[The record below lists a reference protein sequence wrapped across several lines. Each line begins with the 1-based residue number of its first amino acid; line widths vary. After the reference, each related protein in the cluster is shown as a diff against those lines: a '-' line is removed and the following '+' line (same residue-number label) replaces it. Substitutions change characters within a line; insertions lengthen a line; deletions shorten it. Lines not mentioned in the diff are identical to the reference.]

1 MTLFEAPSRVD
12 ARFSHTRRLEAESIA
27 IIREVAACFQR
38 PVLLYSVGKDSSVL
52 LHLAHKAFAPAPLPF
67 PVLHVDTGWK
77 FQERIAHRDSTV
89 ARVGFELLVHTNED
103 AVRAGITPFTASSAV
118 YNHALKT
125 EGLKQAMARWD
136 FDAAIGGA
144 RRDEEKSRAKERIF
158 SHRNPAQR
166 WEPKAQRPEFWHAWN
181 THLAPGESM
190 RVFPL
195 SNWTERDVWTYIWI
209 EGIPLVPLYFAKLR
223 PVVRRQDSWIT
234 VDDDRMPLEPG
245 EQPEWRSVRFRS
257 IGCYP
262 YTGAIESTAATLA
275 DILLEMLSTRMSERQ
290 GRLIDHD
297 QPGSMERKKQEGY
310 F

>member
-1 MTLFEAPSRVD
+1 MTLVD
-12 ARFSHTRRLEAESIA
+12 AHSRNELHLSHIRRLEAESIA

-38 PVLLYSVGKDSSVL
+38 PVLLYSIGKDSSVL
-52 LHLAHKAFAPAPLPF
+52 LHLAQKAFAPAPLRF

-77 FQERIAHRDSTV
+77 FREMIAHRDSTV
-89 ARVGFELLVHTNED
+89 ARLGFELLVHTNED
-103 AVRAGITPFTASSAV
+103 AVRAGITPFTATSVV
-118 YNHALKT
+118 YNHAMKT
-125 EGLKQAMARWD
+125 EGLKQAMRRWG

-144 RRDEEKSRAKERIF
+144 RRDEEKSRAKERVF

-166 WEPKAQRPEFWHAWN
+166 WDPKAQRPEFWHAWN

-209 EGIPLVPLYFAKLR
+209 EGIPLVPLYFSRLR
-223 PVVRRQDSWIT
+223 PVVRRQGTWIM

-245 EQPEWRSVRFRS
+245 QQPELRSVRFRS

-262 YTGAIESTAATLA
+262 YTGAIESIAATLA
-275 DILLEMLSTRMSERQ
+275 DILLEMRSTRMSERQ

-297 QPGSMERKKQEGY
+297 QSGSMERKKQEGY

>member
-1 MTLFEAPSRVD
+1 MTVIEAPSRVD
-12 ARFSHTRRLEAESIA
+12 ERFSHIRRLEAESIA
-27 IIREVAACFQR
+27 IIREVAACFRR
-38 PVLLYSVGKDSSVL
+38 PVLLYSIGKDSSVL
-52 LHLAHKAFAPAPLPF
+52 LHLAQKAFASAPLPF

-77 FQERIAHRDSTV
+77 FREMIAHRDSTA
-89 ARVGFELLVHTNED
+89 ARLGFELLVHANEE
-103 AVRAGITPFTASSAV
+103 AVQAGITPFTASSAV
-118 YNHALKT
+118 YNHAAKT
-125 EGLKQAMARWD
+125 EGLKQAMHRWG

-144 RRDEEKSRAKERIF
+144 RRDEEKSRAKERVF

-166 WEPKAQRPEFWHAWN
+166 WEPKTQRPEFWHAWN

-223 PVVRRQDSWIT
+223 PVVRRQDTWIT

-245 EQPEWRSVRFRS
+245 EQPELRSVRFRS

-275 DILLEMLSTRMSERQ
+275 DILLEMRSTRMSERQ

>member
-1 MTLFEAPSRVD
+1 MTVEAPSRLD
-12 ARFSHTRRLEAESIA
+12 ARFSHIRRLEAESVA
-27 IIREVAACFQR
+27 IIREVAACFRR
-38 PVLLYSVGKDSSVL
+38 PVVLYSIGKDSSLL
-52 LHLAHKAFAPAPLPF
+52 LHLAQKAFAPAPLPF

-77 FQERIAHRDSTV
+77 FREMIAHRDSTA
-89 ARVGFELLVHTNED
+89 ARLGFELLIHTNEE
-103 AVRAGITPFTASSAV
+103 AAQAGITPFTASSAV
-118 YNHALKT
+118 YNHATKT
-125 EGLKQAMARWD
+125 EGLKQAMRRWG

-223 PVVRRQDSWIT
+223 PVVRRQDTWIM
-234 VDDDRMPLEPG
+234 VDDGRMPLEPG
-245 EQPEWRSVRFRS
+245 EQPELRSVRFRS

-275 DILLEMLSTRMSERQ
+275 EILLEMRSTRASERQ

>member
-1 MTLFEAPSRVD
+1 MTVIEAPSRVD
-12 ARFSHTRRLEAESIA
+12 ERFSHIRRLEAESIA

-38 PVLLYSVGKDSSVL
+38 PVLLYSIGKDSSVL
-52 LHLAHKAFAPAPLPF
+52 LHLAQKAFAPAPLPF

-77 FQERIAHRDSTV
+77 FREMIAHRDSIA
-89 ARVGFELLVHTNED
+89 ARLGFELLVHTNEE
-103 AVRAGITPFTASSAV
+103 AARAGITPFTASSAV
-118 YNHALKT
+118 YNHAMKT
-125 EGLKQAMARWD
+125 EGLKQAMARWG

-166 WEPKAQRPEFWHAWN
+166 WEPKTQRPEFWHAWN
-181 THLAPGESM
+181 TRLAPGESM

-195 SNWTERDVWTYIWI
+195 SNWTERDVWDYIWI
-209 EGIPLVPLYFAKLR
+209 EGISLVPLYFAKPR
-223 PVVRRQDSWIT
+223 PVVRRQDTWIM
-234 VDDDRMPLEPG
+234 VDDDRMPLEAG
-245 EQPEWRSVRFRS
+245 ESPEKRSVRFRS

-262 YTGAIESTAATLA
+262 YTGAIDSTAATLA
-275 DILLEMLSTRMSERQ
+275 DILLEMRSTRMSERQ

>member
-1 MTLFEAPSRVD
+1 MTLVD
-12 ARFSHTRRLEAESIA
+12 AHSRNELHFSHIRRLEAESIA

-38 PVLLYSVGKDSSVL
+38 PVLLYSIGKDSSVL
-52 LHLAHKAFAPAPLPF
+52 LHLAQKAFAPAPLPF

-77 FQERIAHRDSTV
+77 FREMIAHRDSTV
-89 ARVGFELLVHTNED
+89 ALLGFELLIHTNGE
-103 AVRAGITPFTASSAV
+103 AAGAGITPFTASSAV
-118 YNHALKT
+118 YNHAMKT
-125 EGLKQAMARWD
+125 EGLKQAMARWG

-158 SHRNPAQR
+158 SHRNTAHR
-166 WEPKAQRPEFWHAWN
+166 WEPKTQRPEFWHAWN

-223 PVVRRQDSWIT
+223 PVIRRQDTWIM
-234 VDDDRMPLEPG
+234 VDDDRIPFEPG
-245 EQPEWRSVRFRS
+245 ERPELRSVRFRS

-275 DILLEMLSTRMSERQ
+275 DVLLEMRSTRMSERQ

>member
-1 MTLFEAPSRVD
+1 MTLVD
-12 ARFSHTRRLEAESIA
+12 AHSRNELHFSHIRRLEAESIA
-27 IIREVAACFQR
+27 IIREVAACFRR
-38 PVLLYSVGKDSSVL
+38 PVLLYSIGKDSSVL
-52 LHLAHKAFAPAPLPF
+52 LHLAQKAFAPAPLPF

-77 FQERIAHRDSTV
+77 FREMIAHRDSTA
-89 ARVGFELLVHTNED
+89 ARHGFELLIHTNEE

-118 YNHALKT
+118 YNHATKT
-125 EGLKQAMARWD
+125 EGLKQAMHRWG

-181 THLAPGESM
+181 THLAPRESM

-223 PVVRRQDSWIT
+223 PVVRRQDTWIT

-245 EQPEWRSVRFRS
+245 EQPELRSVRFRS

-262 YTGAIESTAATLA
+262 YTGAIDSTAATLA
-275 DILLEMLSTRMSERQ
+275 DILLEMRSTRMSERQ

>member
-1 MTLFEAPSRVD
+1 MRL
-12 ARFSHTRRLEAESIA
+12 SHLSRLEAEAIA
-27 IIREVAACFQR
+27 IIREVAASFSR
-38 PVLLYSVGKDSSVL
+38 PVLLYSIGKDSSVV
-52 LHLAHKAFAPAPLPF
+52 LHLAHKAFHPARLPF

-77 FQERIAHRDSTV
+77 FRDMITHRDAT
-89 ARVGFELLVHTNED
+89 AKRLGFELLVHTNEE
-103 AVRAGITPFTASSAV
+103 AARAGITPFTASSAI
-118 YNHALKT
+118 YNDALKT
-125 EGLKQAMARWD
+125 EALKLAIRRWR

-158 SHRNPAQR
+158 SHRNAAQR
-166 WEPKAQRPEFWHAWN
+166 WDPKAQRPEPWRAWN

-195 SNWTERDVWTYIWI
+195 SNWTERDIWDYIWQ
-209 EGIPLVPLYFAKLR
+209 EDIPLVPLYFAKPR
-223 PVVRRQDSWIT
+223 PVVRRQGAWIM
-234 VDDDRMPLEPG
+234 VDDARMPLEPG
-245 EQPEWRSVRFRS
+245 ERPELRSVRFRS

-262 YTGAIESTAATLA
+262 YTGAIESIATSLA
-275 DILLEMLSTRMSERQ
+275 EIVIEMRESRVSERQ

>member
-1 MTLFEAPSRVD
+1 MTLVETHSPND
-12 ARFSHTRRLEAESIA
+12 LRFSHLRRLEAESIA
-27 IIREVAACFQR
+27 IIREVAACFQQS
-38 PVLLYSVGKDSSVL
+38 VLLYSIGKDSSVL
-52 LHLAHKAFAPAPLPF
+52 LRLAHKAFSPARLPF

-77 FQERIAHRDSTV
+77 FREMIAHRDSTAAQLGV
-89 ARVGFELLVHTNED
+89 ELLIHTNAE
-103 AVRAGITPFTASSAV
+103 AAGAGITPFTASSAV
-118 YNHALKT
+118 YNHAMKT
-125 EGLKQAMARWD
+125 EGLKQAMARWG

-158 SHRNPAQR
+158 SHRNAAQR
-166 WEPKAQRPEFWHAWN
+166 WDPKTQRPEFWHAWN

-195 SNWTERDVWTYIWI
+195 SNWTERDIWDYIWI
-209 EGIPLVPLYFAKLR
+209 EGIPLVPLYFAKPR
-223 PVVRRQDSWIT
+223 PVIRRQDTWIM
-234 VDDDRMPLEPG
+234 VDDDRIPFEPG
-245 EQPEWRSVRFRS
+245 ERPELRSVRFRS

-275 DILLEMLSTRMSERQ
+275 DILLEMRSTRASERQ